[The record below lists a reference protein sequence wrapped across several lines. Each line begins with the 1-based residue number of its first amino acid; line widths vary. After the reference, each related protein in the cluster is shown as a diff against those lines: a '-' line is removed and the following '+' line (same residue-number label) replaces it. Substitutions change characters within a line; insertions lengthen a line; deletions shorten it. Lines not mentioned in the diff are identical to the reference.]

1 MISNLCL
8 SLPLSQTDLWLT
20 HSGPRPWMQ
29 PVGSWV
35 CCSGPASSPGSRTKQ
50 CYFPVVL
57 FIFML
62 LIEPLHFA
70 LKVHQLDAFNLQH
83 LLPPRRRSEV
93 RPLPSHQNPRDSLV
107 KKTMFVENYI
117 RDVGNGFIQILITFS
132 SKLIFCICPRQDYSY
147 LVFLS
152 AYLDEHLLLQI
163 SKRQRVTR
171 TTITGTDDQAFRG
184 STAWWSGLPNTCP
197 LLRVSVPH
205 WSFMASLSSSVNNW
219 TLFHHHLTN
228 CPLTL
233 LSVDLHS
240 WLFK

>member
-1 MISNLCL
+1 
-8 SLPLSQTDLWLT
+8 
-20 HSGPRPWMQ
+20 
-29 PVGSWV
+29 
-35 CCSGPASSPGSRTKQ
+35 
-50 CYFPVVL
+50 
-57 FIFML
+57 ML

-184 STAWWSGLPNTCP
+184 VDRLVIGTSKYVSTAEGFCP
-197 LLRVSVPH
+197 
-205 WSFMASLSSSVNNW
+205 SLE
-219 TLFHHHLTN
+219 FHGFPQQL
-228 CPLTL
+228 CKQLDIIPPP
-233 LSVDLHS
+233 SD
-240 WLFK
+240 